1 MIAPLID
8 HNKHQVL
15 GTIQV
20 YNRQQ
25 QSSRNSEGTSSL
37 GFSNEDEIMFNQ
49 IAELTSSLLASLV
62 NQQVTLFIIII
73 LYIVLYFSNNIN
85 SKYLYLMF
93 LYELRRCDWI

>member
-20 YNRQQ
+20 YTRQQ
-25 QSSRNSEGTSSL
+25 QGSRNSEGTSSL

-62 NQQVTLFIIII
+62 NQQVTLFIIIYTA
-73 LYIVLYFSNNIN
+73 LF
-85 SKYLYLMF
+85 
-93 LYELRRCDWI
+93 

>member
-37 GFSNEDEIMFNQ
+37 GFSNEDEIMFSQ
-49 IAELTSSLLASLV
+49 MAELTSSLLASLV
-62 NQQVTLFIIII
+62 NQQVTLFIII
-73 LYIVLYFSNNIN
+73 YTAWYVCPSN
-85 SKYLYLMF
+85 F
-93 LYELRRCDWI
+93 ELGIE

>member
-1 MIAPLID
+1 MNLCDDDNQGYNAMIAPLID

-37 GFSNEDEIMFNQ
+37 GFSNEDEIMFSQ
-49 IAELTSSLLASLV
+49 MSELMSSLLASLV
-62 NQQVTLFIIII
+62 NQQVTLFIII
-73 LYIVLYFSNNIN
+73 LYVV
-85 SKYLYLMF
+85 
-93 LYELRRCDWI
+93 

>member
-37 GFSNEDEIMFNQ
+37 GFSNEDEIMFSQ
-49 IAELTSSLLASLV
+49 MSELMSSLLVSLV
-62 NQQVTLFIIII
+62 NQQVTLFIIILCVVWRKCI
-73 LYIVLYFSNNIN
+73 FV
-85 SKYLYLMF
+85 KYY
-93 LYELRRCDWI
+93 

>member
-37 GFSNEDEIMFNQ
+37 GFSNEDEIMFSQ
-49 IAELTSSLLASLV
+49 MSELMSSLLASLV
-62 NQQVTLFIIII
+62 NQQVTFFIII
-73 LYIVLYFSNNIN
+73 LYILFNFSQTI
-85 SKYLYLMF
+85 
-93 LYELRRCDWI
+93 

>member
-8 HNKHQVL
+8 HNKCQVL
-15 GTIQV
+15 GTIQS

-62 NQQVTLFIIII
+62 NQQVTLFIIIYTA
-73 LYIVLYFSNNIN
+73 LF
-85 SKYLYLMF
+85 
-93 LYELRRCDWI
+93 

>member
-8 HNKHQVL
+8 HNKGQVL

-25 QSSRNSEGTSSL
+25 QNSKNSEGTLSL

-62 NQQVTLFIIII
+62 NQQVTLFIIIYTAWYVI
-73 LYIVLYFSNNIN
+73 LNLVSSNAN
-85 SKYLYLMF
+85 SKYFHFVLF
-93 LYELRRCDWI
+93 V

>member
-25 QSSRNSEGTSSL
+25 QGSRNSEGTSSL
-37 GFSNEDEIMFNQ
+37 GFSNEDEIMFSQ
-49 IAELTSSLLASLV
+49 MSELMSSLLASLV
-62 NQQVTLFIIII
+62 NQQVTIFIVI
-73 LYIVLYFSNNIN
+73 LYFVS
-85 SKYLYLMF
+85 SF
-93 LYELRRCDWI
+93 LKQYKF

>member
-37 GFSNEDEIMFNQ
+37 GFSNEDEIMFSQ
-49 IAELTSSLLASLV
+49 MAELTSSLLASLV
-62 NQQVTLFIIII
+62 NQQVTLFIII
-73 LYIVLYFSNNIN
+73 YTTWYVLSSNAN
-85 SKYLYLMF
+85 SKYFHFVLF
-93 LYELRRCDWI
+93 V